1 MVVKTRGRPATK
13 AAAVETEP
21 SKVADPK
28 VKLQPDDINPPRV
41 FILPKDISTKARI
54 ITLENPRYA
63 KDSRYL
69 VCPNKGFNEFTRIA
83 APKTTPKSWL
93 LVPEE
98 ESTAPLEEE
107 LPKDETNDKEGS
119 SSRAKGYVTKGA
131 DLFIA
136 TPIDSLF
143 IILPALTPLPTTKV
157 SDPPKKLFLSGDD
170 YFDKLIS
177 ISPHLG
183 SFLRAGPLR
192 LTLEKRMTAVCDTVD
207 AGDETMFR
215 INEEKLFK
223 ELLKKAKKMVEH
235 GLPSSME
242 EKLVRK
248 VLDVPVLSINRGEES
263 TQEGL
268 NEEQSTSVNSGTST
282 PRAESQNTQIT
293 DSSADTVA
301 SSISE
306 ASTAVTSISGD
317 LAGVSKDEK
326 ISMLSIDAPEGV
338 ADLLR
343 IRTAFFFICSNYI
356 APHLSDTLKNFLKSS
371 ASPIDF
377 TSLDG
382 HLASLTK
389 LRQDALAARSM
400 GDYSRKRATVGD
412 DEEIETRAE
421 KKRKQ
426 DEEDK
431 RKKAG
436 ESRGVK
442 NLKKVNTSG
451 MKKMSDFFKKK

>member
-21 SKVADPK
+21 SKVAEPK
-28 VKLQPDDINPPRV
+28 VKLQPDDVNPPRV
-41 FILPKDISTKARI
+41 FILPKDITTEARI

-93 LVPEE
+93 LVPED
-98 ESTAPLEEE
+98 ESTAPLQEEI
-107 LPKDETNDKEGS
+107 PKDETDDKKDPS
-119 SSRAKGYVTKGA
+119 FKAKGNVTKGA

-143 IILPALTPLPTTKV
+143 IILPALAPVPTSKV
-157 SDPPKKLFLSGDD
+157 SDPPKKLFLAGDD

-177 ISPHLG
+177 TSPHLV

-192 LTLEKRMTAVCDTVD
+192 STLEKRMTAVCDTVD

-215 INEEKLFK
+215 INEEKLSK

-235 GLPSSME
+235 GLPASME

-248 VLDVPVLSINRGEES
+248 ALDVPVLSINRGEES
-263 TQEGL
+263 AQEGL
-268 NEEQSTSVNSGTST
+268 NEEASISANSGTST
-282 PRAESQNTQIT
+282 PQIESQTTQIT
-293 DSSADTVA
+293 ESSTDTVA
-301 SSISE
+301 SSLSE
-306 ASTAVTSISGD
+306 ASTAATSISGD
-317 LAGVSKDEK
+317 LADASKDEK
-326 ISMLSIDAPEGV
+326 ISIPSIDAPEGV

-343 IRTAFFFICSNYI
+343 IRTTFFFICSNYI
-356 APHLSDTLKNFLKSS
+356 APHLSDILKNSLKSS

-377 TSLDG
+377 TSLDS
-382 HLASLTK
+382 HLAYLTK
-389 LRQDALAARSM
+389 LQQDALAARSM

-442 NLKKVNTSG
+442 NLKKVKTSG

>member
-28 VKLQPDDINPPRV
+28 VKLQPDDVNPPRV
-41 FILPKDISTKARI
+41 FILPKDITTEARI
-54 ITLENPRYA
+54 ITLENLRYA

-69 VCPNKGFNEFTRIA
+69 VCPSKGFNEFTRIA

-93 LVPEE
+93 LVPED

-107 LPKDETNDKEGS
+107 IPKDETDDREDPSFK
-119 SSRAKGYVTKGA
+119 AKGYVTKGA

-143 IILPALTPLPTTKV
+143 IILPALAPVPTTKV
-157 SDPPKKLFLSGDD
+157 SDPPKKLFLAGDD

-177 ISPHLG
+177 ASPHLG

-192 LTLEKRMTAVCDTVD
+192 STLEKRMTAVCDTVD

-215 INEEKLFK
+215 INEEKLSK
-223 ELLKKAKKMVEH
+223 ELLKKAKKMVEY
-235 GLPSSME
+235 GLPASME

-248 VLDVPVLSINRGEES
+248 ALDVPVLSINRGEES

-268 NEEQSTSVNSGTST
+268 NEEARISANSGTST
-282 PRAESQNTQIT
+282 PQIESQTTQIT
-293 DSSADTVA
+293 ESTTDTVA
-301 SSISE
+301 SSLSE
-306 ASTAVTSISGD
+306 ASTAATSISGD
-317 LAGVSKDEK
+317 LADASKDEK
-326 ISMLSIDAPEGV
+326 ISIPSIDAPEGV

-343 IRTAFFFICSNYI
+343 IRTAFSFICSNYI
-356 APHLSDTLKNFLKSS
+356 APHLSDILKNSLKSS

-377 TSLDG
+377 TSLDS
-382 HLASLTK
+382 HLAYLTK
-389 LRQDALAARSM
+389 LRQDSLAARSM

>member
-21 SKVADPK
+21 SKAVAEPK
-28 VKLQPDDINPPRV
+28 IKLQPDDANPPKV
-41 FILPKDISTKARI
+41 FILPKNITQEARI

-69 VCPNKGFNEFTRIA
+69 VCPHQGFNEFTRIA

-93 LVPEE
+93 LVSEDDLATTTNEEDLPKNEFRGKE
-98 ESTAPLEEE
+98 ESFE
-107 LPKDETNDKEGS
+107 
-119 SSRAKGYVTKGA
+119 GYVTKGA

-136 TPIDSLF
+136 TPMDSLF
-143 IILPALTPLPTTKV
+143 IILPVLAPPSTSKV
-157 SDPPKKLFLSGDD
+157 SDPPKKLFLSSDD
-170 YFDKLIS
+170 YIDKLIAV
-177 ISPHLG
+177 SPHLR
-183 SFLRAGPLR
+183 SFLTGTLR
-192 LTLEKRMTAVCDTVD
+192 NSLEKRMAAVCDTVD

-215 INEEKLFK
+215 INEEKLSK
-223 ELLKKAKKMVEH
+223 VLLQKAKKMVKY
-235 GLPSSME
+235 GLPASME
-242 EKLVRK
+242 EKLVRRA
-248 VLDVPVLSINRGEES
+248 LDIPVMSIKREEET
-263 TQEGL
+263 TQEGSG
-268 NEEQSTSVNSGTST
+268 EEARVPLASGSST
-282 PRAESQNTQIT
+282 PRIESQATQTT
-293 DSSADTVA
+293 DSSADTAA
-301 SSISE
+301 SSFSE
-306 ASTAVTSISGD
+306 TSTAATSTLGD
-317 LAGVSKDEK
+317 LASAPEDEK
-326 ISMLSIDAPEGV
+326 ISLPSIDAPEGV

-343 IRTAFFFICSNYI
+343 IRTAFFFICSNYV
-356 APHLSDTLKNFLKSS
+356 APHLSDILKRSLTSS
-371 ASPIDF
+371 TSSVDFSP
-377 TSLDG
+377 LDS
-382 HLASLTK
+382 HLSYLTK

-400 GDYSRKRATVGD
+400 GDFSRKRAMVGD

-426 DEEDK
+426 DEEEK

>member
-28 VKLQPDDINPPRV
+28 VKLQPDDDNPPRV
-41 FILPKDISTKARI
+41 FILPKDISTEARI

-93 LVPEE
+93 IVPED

-107 LPKDETNDKEGS
+107 ILKDETNNKEDPLFK
-119 SSRAKGYVTKGA
+119 ATGYVTKGA

-143 IILPALTPLPTTKV
+143 IILPALAPVPTTKV
-157 SDPPKKLFLSGDD
+157 SDPPKKLFLAGDD

-177 ISPHLG
+177 TSPHLG

-192 LTLEKRMTAVCDTVD
+192 STLEKRMTAVCDTVD

-215 INEEKLFK
+215 INEEKLSK
-223 ELLKKAKKMVEH
+223 ELLKKAKKMVEY
-235 GLPSSME
+235 GLPASME

-248 VLDVPVLSINRGEES
+248 ALDVPMLSINRGEES

-268 NEEQSTSVNSGTST
+268 SEEASISAKSGTST
-282 PRAESQNTQIT
+282 PQIT
-293 DSSADTVA
+293 ESSAVTVA
-301 SSISE
+301 SSLSE
-306 ASTAVTSISGD
+306 ASTAATSISGD
-317 LAGVSKDEK
+317 LADASKDEK
-326 ISMLSIDAPEGV
+326 ISIPSIDAPEGV

-356 APHLSDTLKNFLKSS
+356 APHLSDILKNSLKSS

-377 TSLDG
+377 TSLDS
-382 HLASLTK
+382 HLAYLTK

>member
-13 AAAVETEP
+13 VAAVETEP

-28 VKLQPDDINPPRV
+28 VKLQPDDINPPRI
-41 FILPKDISTKARI
+41 FILPKDISTEARI

-93 LVPEE
+93 LVPENE
-98 ESTAPLEEE
+98 LMAPIEEE
-107 LPKDETNDKEGS
+107 LHKDETNDEEES
-119 SSRAKGYVTKGA
+119 SSNSKGYVTKGA

-143 IILPALTPLPTTKV
+143 IILPALAPLSTTKV

-170 YFDKLIS
+170 YFDKLTS

-207 AGDETMFR
+207 AGEETMFR
-215 INEEKLFK
+215 INEEKLSK
-223 ELLKKAKKMVEH
+223 ELLRKAKKMVEH
-235 GLPSSME
+235 GLPASME

-248 VLDVPVLSINRGEES
+248 ALDVPVLSINRGEES

-268 NEEQSTSVNSGTST
+268 NEEASISAKSGTST
-282 PRAESQNTQIT
+282 PRTESQNTQIT
-293 DSSADTVA
+293 DSSTDTIA
-301 SSISE
+301 TSISE
-306 ASTAVTSISGD
+306 ASTVATSISSD
-317 LAGVSKDEK
+317 LAGVSEDEK
-326 ISMLSIDAPEGV
+326 ISIPSIDAPEGV

-356 APHLSDTLKNFLKSS
+356 APHLSETLKNSLKSS

-377 TSLDG
+377 TSLDS
-382 HLASLTK
+382 HLAYLTK

-426 DEEDK
+426 DVEDK

>member
-1 MVVKTRGRPATK
+1 MVAKTRGRPATK
-13 AAAVETEP
+13 AAAAEPEP

-28 VKLQPDDINPPRV
+28 VKLQADDANPPRV
-41 FILPKDISTKARI
+41 FILPKDISTDARI

-69 VCPNKGFNEFTRIA
+69 VCPNRGFNEFTRIA
-83 APKTTPKSWL
+83 APKTTPRSWL
-93 LVPEE
+93 LVREDD
-98 ESTAPLEEE
+98 AAIPLSEE
-107 LPKDETNDKEGS
+107 LLNDETNDKEES
-119 SSRAKGYVTKGA
+119 SANGYVTKGA

-136 TPIDSLF
+136 TAIDSLF
-143 IILPALTPLPTTKV
+143 IVLPALAPLPTTKI

-170 YFDKLIS
+170 YIDNLIS
-177 ISPHLG
+177 TSPHLG
-183 SFLRAGPLR
+183 SFLRTGPLR
-192 LTLEKRMTAVCDTVD
+192 TSLEKRMASVCDTVD

-215 INEEKLFK
+215 INEEKLSK
-223 ELLKKAKKMVEH
+223 ELLQKAKKMVER
-235 GLPSSME
+235 GLPASME
-242 EKLVRK
+242 EKLIRK
-248 VLDVPVLSINRGEES
+248 ALDIPVLSIKRGEES

-268 NEEQSTSVNSGTST
+268 KEEANTPAESGSST
-282 PRAESQNTQIT
+282 PQIESQDTQTT
-293 DSSADTVA
+293 DSSTNTAA
-301 SSISE
+301 SSFSE
-306 ASTAVTSISGD
+306 ASTATSISGD
-317 LAGVSKDEK
+317 LAEAEK
-326 ISMLSIDAPEGV
+326 ITIPSIDAPEGV

-356 APHLSDTLKNFLKSS
+356 APHLSDILKKSLKYST
-371 ASPIDF
+371 SPVDF
-377 TSLDG
+377 SPLDT
-382 HLASLTK
+382 HLAYLTK

-400 GDYSRKRATVGD
+400 GDYSRKRAMVGD

>member
-28 VKLQPDDINPPRV
+28 VKLQPDDVNPPRV
-41 FILPKDISTKARI
+41 FILPKDISTEARI

-93 LVPEE
+93 LVPED
-98 ESTAPLEEE
+98 ESTASLKEEP
-107 LPKDETNDKEGS
+107 PKDETIDNEES
-119 SSRAKGYVTKGA
+119 SSKAKGYVTKGA

-143 IILPALTPLPTTKV
+143 IILPALAPVPTTKV

-177 ISPHLG
+177 TSPHLG

-192 LTLEKRMTAVCDTVD
+192 STLEQRMTAVCDTVD

-215 INEEKLFK
+215 INEEKLSK
-223 ELLKKAKKMVEH
+223 ELLQKAKKMVEY
-235 GLPSSME
+235 GLPASME

-248 VLDVPVLSINRGEES
+248 ALDVPVLSINRGEES

-268 NEEQSTSVNSGTST
+268 NEEASASAKSGTST
-282 PRAESQNTQIT
+282 PRIGSQTTQIT
-293 DSSADTVA
+293 DSSTDTVA
-301 SSISE
+301 SSLSE
-306 ASTAVTSISGD
+306 ASTAATSISGD
-317 LAGVSKDEK
+317 LADVSKDQR
-326 ISMLSIDAPEGV
+326 ISMPSIDAPQGV

-356 APHLSDTLKNFLKSS
+356 APHLSDVLKNSLKSS
-371 ASPIDF
+371 TSPIDF
-377 TSLDG
+377 TSLDS
-382 HLASLTK
+382 HLGYLTK

>member
-1 MVVKTRGRPATK
+1 MVVKTRGRPVTK

-21 SKVADPK
+21 FKAVAEPK
-28 VKLQPDDINPPRV
+28 VKLQPDDANPPKV
-41 FILPKDISTKARI
+41 FILPKDTSKEARI

-69 VCPNKGFNEFTRIA
+69 VCPHQGFNEFTRIT

-93 LVPEE
+93 LVPKADLTITTNEDLPKNESKEEE
-98 ESTAPLEEE
+98 ESP
-107 LPKDETNDKEGS
+107 
-119 SSRAKGYVTKGA
+119 AKGYVTKGA

-143 IILPALTPLPTTKV
+143 IILPALAPPSTSKV

-170 YFDKLIS
+170 YIDKLIA
-177 ISPHLG
+177 ISPHLRSLLTG
-183 SFLRAGPLR
+183 TLRIS
-192 LTLEKRMTAVCDTVD
+192 LEKRMAEVCDTVD

-215 INEEKLFK
+215 INEEKLSK
-223 ELLKKAKKMVEH
+223 VLLQKAKKMVKH
-235 GLPSSME
+235 GLPASME
-242 EKLVRK
+242 EKLIRRA
-248 VLDVPVLSINRGEES
+248 LDIPVMSIKRDEE
-263 TQEGL
+263 TIQEGL
-268 NEEQSTSVNSGTST
+268 GEEASAQAESGNST
-282 PRAESQNTQIT
+282 PRIESQATQTT
-293 DSSADTVA
+293 DSSADTAA
-301 SSISE
+301 SSFSE
-306 ASTAVTSISGD
+306 TSTTATPILSD
-317 LAGVSKDEK
+317 LASVPEDEK
-326 ISMLSIDAPEGV
+326 ISIPSIDAPEGV

-343 IRTAFFFICSNYI
+343 IRTAFFFICSNYV
-356 APHLSDTLKNFLKSS
+356 APHLSDILKRSLKSS
-371 ASPIDF
+371 TSSVDFSP
-377 TSLDG
+377 LDS
-382 HLASLTK
+382 HLAYLTK

-400 GDYSRKRATVGD
+400 GDFSRKRAMVGD
-412 DEEIETRAE
+412 EDEIETRAE

-426 DEEDK
+426 DEEEK

>member
-1 MVVKTRGRPATK
+1 MVAKTRGRPATK
-13 AAAVETEP
+13 AVAVETDT
-21 SKVADPK
+21 SKAADPK
-28 VKLQPDDINPPRV
+28 VKLQPDDANPPRV
-41 FILPKDISTKARI
+41 FILPKDISTEARI
-54 ITLENPRYA
+54 VTLENPRYA

-69 VCPNKGFNEFTRIA
+69 VCPNQGFNEFTRIS
-83 APKTTPKSWL
+83 APKTTPRSWL

-98 ESTAPLEEE
+98 ESTASLSDEV
-107 LPKDETNDKEGS
+107 LKDKSNDKEEYS
-119 SSRAKGYVTKGA
+119 AKGYVTKGA

-143 IILPALTPLPTTKV
+143 IILPALAPLSTTKV
-157 SDPPKKLFLSGDD
+157 SDPPKKLFLSGED
-170 YFDKLIS
+170 YIDKLIS

-183 SFLRAGPLR
+183 SFLRTGPLR
-192 LTLEKRMTAVCDTVD
+192 TSLERRMASVCDTVD

-215 INEEKLFK
+215 INEEKLSK
-223 ELLKKAKKMVEH
+223 ELLQKAKKMVKH
-235 GLPSSME
+235 GLPASME

-248 VLDVPVLSINRGEES
+248 ALDIPVLSIKRGEES

-268 NEEQSTSVNSGTST
+268 KEEASTSAESGYST
-282 PRAESQNTQIT
+282 PQTDSQDGQTI
-293 DSSADTVA
+293 DSSADTTA
-301 SSISE
+301 SSE
-306 ASTAVTSISGD
+306 TSTAVTSVSGD
-317 LAGVSKDEK
+317 LADAPDDEK
-326 ISMLSIDAPEGV
+326 ISIPSIDAPEGV

-356 APHLSDTLKNFLKSS
+356 APHLGDLLKKYLKSS
-371 ASPIDF
+371 TSPVDF
-377 TSLDG
+377 SPLDS
-382 HLASLTK
+382 HLAYLTK

-400 GDYSRKRATVGD
+400 GDYSRKRAMVGD

>member
-1 MVVKTRGRPATK
+1 MVKTRGRPATK
-13 AAAVETEP
+13 AAAVETES

-28 VKLQPDDINPPRV
+28 VKLQPDDVNPPRV
-41 FILPKDISTKARI
+41 FILPRDISTEARI

-93 LVPEE
+93 LVPEDK
-98 ESTAPLEEE
+98 STAPLEEE
-107 LPKDETNDKEGS
+107 IPKDETNDEEDS
-119 SSRAKGYVTKGA
+119 SFKAKGYVTKGA

-143 IILPALTPLPTTKV
+143 IILPALAPVPTTKV

-170 YFDKLIS
+170 YFDKLVS
-177 ISPHLG
+177 TSPHLG
-183 SFLRAGPLR
+183 SFLGTGLLR
-192 LTLEKRMTAVCDTVD
+192 STLEKRMTAVCDTVD

-215 INEEKLFK
+215 INEEKLSK
-223 ELLKKAKKMVEH
+223 ELLQKAKKMVQC
-235 GLPSSME
+235 GLPASME

-248 VLDVPVLSINRGEES
+248 ALDVPVLSINRGEES
-263 TQEGL
+263 FQEGL
-268 NEEQSTSVNSGTST
+268 NEEASMSTKSGTST
-282 PRAESQNTQIT
+282 PRIESQIT
-293 DSSADTVA
+293 ESSTDTVA
-301 SSISE
+301 SSLSE
-306 ASTAVTSISGD
+306 ASTAATSISGD
-317 LAGVSKDEK
+317 LANASKDEK
-326 ISMLSIDAPEGV
+326 ISIPSIDAPEGV

-356 APHLSDTLKNFLKSS
+356 APHLSDILKNYLKSS
-371 ASPIDF
+371 ASPINF
-377 TSLDG
+377 TSLDS
-382 HLASLTK
+382 HLAYLTK